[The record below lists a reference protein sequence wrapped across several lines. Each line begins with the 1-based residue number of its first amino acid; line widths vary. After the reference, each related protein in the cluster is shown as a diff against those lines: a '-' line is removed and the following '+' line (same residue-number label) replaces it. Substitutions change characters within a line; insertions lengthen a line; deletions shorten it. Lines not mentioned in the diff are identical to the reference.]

1 MADLPDTFMARHGAR
16 LVDNGYPVI
25 PIWPG
30 TKKPGR
36 FLRGAWSDYPAWT
49 RHCERPTTL
58 NEVEVWASWPDAA
71 IGFAC
76 GALVGIDIDVMDAEV
91 AHRIE
96 AVARDMLGDTP
107 LLRIGCAP
115 KRLLVY
121 RAERPFAG
129 VRHSPLEML
138 GHGRQFVAYARHPDT
153 GRPYEWP
160 EESPLDVGFDALPL
174 VGEDAARAW
183 LEAAE
188 ALLPPELRPATLAAG
203 EPHRSNIV
211 SPDTLRGTVEAVT
224 EALAFIPNAD
234 LDYDSW
240 VRIGMALKGA
250 LGEDGATLFT
260 AWSAQSAKNV
270 PASTAKA
277 WASFRPTAI
286 GAGTLYHHALE
297 RGWQPDPGLVLDGAL
312 ALGGAHPAAGL
323 LARMQNVPAEPA
335 PPSAQPLNLSVP
347 GGVLGDMV
355 SYMLAT
361 ARRPQPELSLGASL
375 CALGTL
381 MGRKYRT
388 DTNLRSNLYVVGI
401 ADSGSGKNH
410 AREIVNELFV
420 TAGLGHHLGGN
431 KIASGAGLLT
441 ALYRQPAL
449 LLQIDEFGMFL
460 QAAADRKHSPRH
472 ITEIL
477 DNMTEL
483 FTAAGGIFL
492 GAEYANR
499 DGKNERRDI
508 NQPCL
513 CVYGTSAPIHFW
525 TALQSANVVDGSLAR
540 LIIIHCT
547 DDYPEENEAA
557 GIRVAPPPL
566 LDALRLIAAGG
577 WRVPSGNLCGLTPD
591 PTTAVD
597 PMTVG
602 MDAAAR
608 DAFRALSRSI
618 TGQLR
623 EARGTPFTPI
633 LARIAE
639 NAAKVALIRAVSGDP
654 VAPMIRADDAEWA
667 IAFVRGCADRTMN
680 EVERRVADSDH
691 QRTHKRVLEIIRAA
705 GPVGVTKSDLIRRSS
720 FVDKRQRD
728 SIIADLVEAGL
739 VGTALRPTATKSIM
753 VLRAVEGGP

>member
-1 MADLPDTFMARHGAR
+1 MAEPVDSFMTRHGAR

-36 FLRGAWSDYPAWT
+36 CLRGEWSDYPAWT
-49 RHCERPTTL
+49 RHCDRPTTL
-58 NEVEVWASWPDAA
+58 HEIEVWASWPEAA

-76 GALVGIDIDVMDAEV
+76 GALVGIDIDVLDAEI
-91 AHRIE
+91 AHQIE
-96 AVARDMLGDTP
+96 RLARDRLGDTP
-107 LLRIGCAP
+107 LLRIGRAP

-121 RAERPFAG
+121 RAEQPFSG
-129 VRHSPLEML
+129 VRHSPLEIL
-138 GHGRQFVAYARHPDT
+138 AHGRQFVAFARHPDT
-153 GRPYEWP
+153 GRDYQWP
-160 EESPLDVGFDALPL
+160 EESPLEVVLDALP
-174 VGEDAARAW
+174 VITEEAARAW

-188 ALLPPELRPATLAAG
+188 ALLPPELRATTLATTDTVR
-203 EPHRSNIV
+203 PSVV
-211 SPDTLRGTVEAVT
+211 SPETLRGTFEAVR

-250 LGEDGATLFT
+250 LGDDGAGLFA
-260 AWSAQSAKNV
+260 AWSAQSVKNV
-270 PASTAKA
+270 ADTTAKA

-297 RGWQPDPGLVLDGAL
+297 RGWRPDPALVLDGAL
-312 ALGGAHPAAGL
+312 PLGESHPAAGL
-323 LARMQNVPAEPA
+323 LARMQAFPAEPA
-335 PPSAQPLNLSVP
+335 LQPAPAFDLTIP

-361 ARRPQPELSLGASL
+361 ARRPQPELALGASL

-388 DTNLRSNLYVVGI
+388 DTNLRSNLYIVGI

-410 AREIVNELFV
+410 SREIVNELFV
-420 TAGLGHHLGGN
+420 AAGLGHHLGGN
-431 KIASGAGLLT
+431 KVASGAGLLT

-477 DNMTEL
+477 DNMIEL
-483 FTAAGGIFL
+483 YTTAGGIFL

-525 TALQSANVVDGSLAR
+525 GALQSANVVDGSLAR
-540 LIIIHCT
+540 LIIVHCS

-557 GIRVAPPPL
+557 GIRVAPPSL
-566 LDALRLIAAGG
+566 LDALRLIASGG
-577 WRVPSGNLCGLTPD
+577 GRVPAGNLCGLTPD
-591 PTTAVD
+591 PSTAVD
-597 PMTVG
+597 PGTVG
-602 MDAAAR
+602 MDAPAR
-608 DAFRALSRSI
+608 DAFRALSRTI
-618 TGQLR
+618 TRQLR
-623 EARGTPFTPI
+623 DARGTPFTPI

-639 NAAKVALIRAVSGDP
+639 NAAKVALIRAISLDP
-654 VAPMIRADDAEWA
+654 VAPLIRAGDAEWA
-667 IAFVRGCADRTMN
+667 ISFVQGCADWTMG
-680 EVERRVADSDH
+680 EVERRIADNDIE
-691 QRTHKRVLEIIRAA
+691 RNHKRLQEIVRAA
-705 GPVGVTKSDLIRRSS
+705 GPTGITKNDLIRRSQ
-720 FVDKRQRD
+720 FLDKRQRD
-728 SIIADLVEAGL
+728 EIIAALVEAGL
-739 VGTALRPTATKSIM
+739 IGTALRPTATKP
-753 VLRAVEGGP
+753 VTVFRASEAVS